1 MPTKRKKPKKKLPKR
16 ITLKLR
22 RARGKGPV
30 RGNENLYKTVLCDN
44 YSRYGNCRYNRRCQF
59 AHGIGELRE
68 RPSYCPPASQP
79 PASRPPAFPP
89 RRQRPLLAGPP
100 PLPPGPPPLPPGP
113 PPLSLGLPP
122 LPPGPPPRSPVLV
135 HFTTLPSSVQ
145 RSSPLYSSSKGT
157 RRLPVFRQ
165 NLKEYAGKKKKK
177 TKRKR

>member
-59 AHGIGELRE
+59 AHGIEELRD
-68 RPSYCPPASQP
+68 RPLYCPPASQP
-79 PASRPPAFPP
+79 PALRPRP
-89 RRQRPLLAGPP
+89 RQRPLLAGPP

-113 PPLSLGLPP
+113 PP
-122 LPPGPPPRSPVLV
+122 RSPVLV
-135 HFTTLPSSVQ
+135 HFTSLSPSVQ
-145 RSSPLYSSSKGT
+145 RPSPLYSSSKGT
-157 RRLPVFRQ
+157 PRLPIFQNLTEKEYTRRLPVFIK